1 LVSNLLTRRIHRK
14 YVEAKESAMG
24 GAGKEP
30 RPLVIVIEE
39 AHKFL
44 NSSVA
49 SQTIFGI
56 IARELRKYNVTL
68 MVIDQRPSGI
78 DSEVLSQVGTR
89 FSCLLDNER
98 DIDAVMRRTRDRP
111 LPSGRVTPAAALSLG
126 FLLILAGQVVLV
138 LTVNLMTA
146 WLALLTAFLY
156 VVIYTPLKRTTW
168 LNTSLGSIPGALPP
182 VGGWAAATG
191 HLDAG
196 AWVLFAILF
205 AWQHPH
211 FYSIAWI
218 FRDDYRRGGFKML
231 PVLEEDGRRTCRHIL
246 AFSVLL
252 IAVSILP
259 ALLGS
264 SGTVYLLG
272 ALVLGAGMLAAGVSL
287 TISRSNVDAR
297 RLLRA
302 SVIYLPLLLILT
314 VFDSI

>member
-1 LVSNLLTRRIHRK
+1 MTLRALDPYFELTKPRIVTMVLVTTALGFFVGGHGVTSPLRLALTLLGT
-14 YVEAKESAMG
+14 AFSAG
-24 GAGKEP
+24 GSG
-30 RPLVIVIEE
+30 V
-39 AHKFL
+39 L
-44 NSSVA
+44 NHY
-49 SQTIFGI
+49 I
-56 IARELRKYNVTL
+56 
-68 MVIDQRPSGI
+68 
-78 DSEVLSQVGTR
+78 
-89 FSCLLDNER
+89 ER

-231 PVLEEDGRRTCRHIL
+231 PVLEEDGKRTCRHIL